1 VKPLK
6 VEFAAFGSYPGTVEV
21 DFTALASRG
30 LFVISGDTGTGK
42 TTVFDAMSF
51 ALFGKMPL
59 KPNGDIRS
67 HHADASTKT
76 YAQFTFE
83 AGGAVYVARQT
94 PTYERP
100 SLKGGGTT
108 TERRTVSL
116 SRIDGDLV
124 TTLATSVKDVT
135 GYINDLIGL
144 NAEQFQRVMVLPQG
158 EVQRF
163 LLDGSKDREELLLQ
177 LFGGDVFALITQ
189 ELKTRSEAAAAK
201 VRDTDEKINVQL
213 GVAVQ
218 AITEAHEQL
227 EAEPF
232 DEAEQPDRETLG
244 KQRTA
249 LNAPAGEL
257 QTQATALREKAD
269 RAKIEATKAAAAADR
284 YDRAGQ
290 HRSRLKELADEA
302 ASVNAAAEAAAHSA
316 SARPVTDAAKRA
328 SATAAVEAT
337 AIGAAEAAF
346 IELCR
351 IGEQIDLTFP
361 SPSPV
366 DIATSIER
374 AKSELMAHREA
385 LDQRDRAVEATASAA
400 DDLAGWERSVESNQ
414 GDMAKVKL
422 EADGLREQLDARAGL
437 PSDTAALDA
446 ECGLLEAA
454 LQNIRRRDGLLA
466 ECGDAEEAEREAALL
481 VKETMVGYLQSEAPR
496 MAAQLVAGEPCVVC
510 GSTEHPQPAEVAG
523 DGAVI
528 RHEDVQRA
536 QAQLEEARAKRS
548 TLEADLAAVK
558 ATLGADAESDVDDVA
573 TRLGTAQQARAELA
587 AALEERSELVAK
599 LDVLETQLS
608 SLGTEA
614 AKLAGAEVGLRRS
627 VEETTAIA
635 DAATAATAG
644 IDASALDARAAAITE
659 LEEISGS
666 HQTLVDDKAA
676 ATSSRA
682 EADTALAKA
691 LAQSS
696 FETVGDAQAVLLDEA
711 AEQTALDAQREHQQ
725 ETAEAKSALTTLEEQ
740 GVPESRPDAE
750 ALTSVANKADQ
761 EAKALE
767 ERQTY
772 VQGALSRAGDA
783 LDEIDDIQRD
793 SASLRERAD
802 AARKA
807 HAVCHGRNDVNL
819 LRWVLGQQL
828 DQVTAVASAHLR
840 QMSSGRY
847 AIRRNDEEGGHGARG
862 LDLRIDDAHTGRS
875 REPRSLS
882 GGEQF
887 QASLA
892 LALGLADV
900 VSRAGS
906 ARSHSP
912 EALFIDEG
920 FGSLDQNALDEAI
933 GTLHGLQEQGRM
945 VGVITHVEAM
955 KERLHPGIVVER
967 RPDGRGSELTVN
979 P

>member
-1 VKPLK
+1 MKPLK
-6 VEFAAFGSYPGTVEV
+6 IEFAAFGSYPGKVEV
-21 DFTALASRG
+21 DFTALDSRG

-59 KPNGDIRS
+59 KPDDDIRS

-83 AGGAVYVARQT
+83 AGGAVYVALQT
-94 PTYERP
+94 PKYERP
-100 SLKGGGTT
+100 SLRGTGTT
-108 TERRTVSL
+108 TERRTASL

-124 TTLATSVKDVT
+124 TTLATSVKDVAD
-135 GYINDLIGL
+135 YINDLIGL
-144 NAEQFQRVMVLPQG
+144 NAQQFQRVMVLPQG

-163 LLDGSKDREELLLQ
+163 LLDDSKDREELLRQ
-177 LFGGDVFALITQ
+177 LFGGDVFVTITQ
-189 ELKTRSEAAAAK
+189 ELKTRSEAAAAE
-201 VRDTDEKINVQL
+201 VRNLDEKINVEL
-213 GVAVQ
+213 GIAVQ
-218 AITEAHEQL
+218 AITEAQEQL

-232 DEAEQPDRETLG
+232 DETEQPDREILG
-244 KQRTA
+244 EQRTA

-257 QTQATALREKAD
+257 QAKAAASRAKAD
-269 RAKIEATKAAAAADR
+269 RAKTEATKAAAAADR
-284 YDRAGQ
+284 HDRAGRY
-290 HRSRLKELADEA
+290 RSRLKELAEEEVF
-302 ASVNAAAEAAAHSA
+302 VNAAAEAAARSA
-316 SARPVTDAAKRA
+316 SARPVTEAAERVSAA
-328 SATAAVEAT
+328 SAVEAA
-337 AIGAAEAAF
+337 AIAAAEAVF
-346 IELCR
+346 VEVCR
-351 IGEQIDLTFP
+351 IGEQIGLTFP
-361 SPSPV
+361 NPSPV
-366 DIATSIER
+366 DIATAIER
-374 AKSELMAHREA
+374 AKSELTVHREA
-385 LDQRDRAVEATASAA
+385 LEQRDRAVEAAARAA
-400 DDLAGWERSVESNQ
+400 DDLAVWERSVESIQ

-422 EADGLREQLDARAGL
+422 DADGVREQVDASAGL
-437 PSDTAALDA
+437 PFDTAALDA
-446 ECGLLEAA
+446 ECGQLEAA
-454 LQNIRRRDGLLA
+454 LQNIKRRDGLLA
-466 ECGDAEEAEREAALL
+466 ECGDAEEAERAADLL
-481 VKETMVGYLQSEAPR
+481 VKKTMFGYLQSEAPR
-496 MAAQLVAGEPCVVC
+496 MAAQLVSGEPCVVC
-510 GSTEHPQPAEVAG
+510 GSTKHPQPAEVAG

-536 QAQLEEARAKRS
+536 QAQLQEARAKRS
-548 TLEADLAAVK
+548 ALEADLGAVK
-558 ATLGADAESDVDDVA
+558 ATLGADAESDADDVT

-599 LDVLETQLS
+599 LDILETHRG

-627 VEETTAIA
+627 VEGATASA
-635 DAATAATAG
+635 DAATAVAAG

-659 LEEISGS
+659 LDELSGS

-676 ATSSRA
+676 ATTSWA
-682 EADTALAKA
+682 QADTTLATA

-696 FETVGDAQAVLLDEA
+696 FETVDDAQAVLLHDGV
-711 AEQTALDAQREHQQ
+711 EQTAVDAQREHQQ
-725 ETAEAKSALTTLEEQ
+725 ETAEATAALTTLEEQ

-750 ALTSVANKADQ
+750 ALTSVANEADQ

-767 ERQTY
+767 KRHTH

-783 LDEIDDIQRD
+783 IDKIDEVQRG
-793 SASLRERAD
+793 SASLRERAE

-828 DQVTAVASAHLR
+828 DQVAAVSSAHLR

-847 AIRRNDEEGGHGARG
+847 AIRRNDEEDGRGAKG
-862 LDLRIDDAHTGRS
+862 LDLMIDDAHTGRS

-920 FGSLDQNALDEAI
+920 FGSLDQSALDEAI

-967 RPDGRGSELTVN
+967 RRDGRGSELTVN

>member
-1 VKPLK
+1 MKPLK
-6 VEFAAFGSYPGTVEV
+6 IEFAAFGSYPGTVEV

-59 KPNGDIRS
+59 KPNDDIRS

-100 SLKGGGTT
+100 SLRGGGTT

-116 SRIDGDLV
+116 SRIDGDII
-124 TTLATSVKDVT
+124 TTLATSVKDVA

-163 LLDGSKDREELLLQ
+163 LLDDSNDREELLRR
-177 LFGGDVFALITQ
+177 LFGGDVFAAITQ
-189 ELKTRSEAAAAK
+189 ELKTRSEAAAAE
-201 VRDTDEKINVQL
+201 VRDIEEKINVQL
-213 GVAVQ
+213 GIAVQ
-218 AITEAHEQL
+218 AITEAQEQL

-249 LNAPAGEL
+249 LDAPAGEL
-257 QTQATALREKAD
+257 QTQAAVSREKAD
-269 RAKIEATKAAAAADR
+269 RAKTEATKAAAAADR

-302 ASVNAAAEAAAHSA
+302 ASVNAAAEAAARSA

-328 SATAAVEAT
+328 ASAEAVEAAAIAT
-337 AIGAAEAAF
+337 AETAF
-346 IELCR
+346 LELCR

-366 DIATSIER
+366 DIATAIER
-374 AKSELMAHREA
+374 AKSELTTHREA
-385 LDQRDRAVEATASAA
+385 LAQRDSAVEAAARAA
-400 DDLAGWERSVESNQ
+400 DDLASWERSVESIQ
-414 GDMAKVKL
+414 GDMAKIKL
-422 EADGLREQLDARAGL
+422 DADSVREQVDARVGL

-446 ECGLLEAA
+446 ECEQLETA
-454 LQNIRRRDGLLA
+454 LQNIKRRDGLLVD
-466 ECGDAEEAEREAALL
+466 CGDEEEAERAADRF

-536 QAQLEEARAKRS
+536 QAQLEKARAKRS

-558 ATLGADAESDVDDVA
+558 ATLGADAESDADDVT
-573 TRLGTAQQARAELA
+573 TRLGTAQQARVELA
-587 AALEERSELVAK
+587 AALEERIELVAK
-599 LDVLETQLS
+599 LGLLETQLS
-608 SLGTEA
+608 SRSTEA

-627 VEETTAIA
+627 VDEATAIA
-635 DAATAATAG
+635 DAATAAAAG

-659 LEEISGS
+659 LDERSGS

-682 EADTALAKA
+682 EADTSLAA
-691 LAQSS
+691 VLAQSS
-696 FETVGDAQAVLLDEA
+696 FETIGDAQAVLLDEG
-711 AEQTALDAQREHQQ
+711 AEQAALDAQREHQR
-725 ETAEAKSALTTLEEQ
+725 EMAEAEVALTTLEKE
-740 GVPESRPDAE
+740 GVPERRPDAE
-750 ALTSVANKADQ
+750 ALTSVASEADQ
-761 EAKALE
+761 AAKALE
-767 ERQTY
+767 ERHTN
-772 VQGALSRAGDA
+772 VQGALRRAADA
-783 LDEIDDIQRD
+783 IDKIDEVQRD

-807 HAVCHGRNDVNL
+807 HAVCHGAHDVNL

-828 DQVTAVASAHLR
+828 DQVAAVASAHLR

-847 AIRRNDEEGGHGARG
+847 AIRRNDEEGGHGAKG

-933 GTLHGLQEQGRM
+933 GTLHGLQEHGRM